1 MAAALFHE
9 CFTTLFSAIVP
20 NRLRN
25 VGAKGAQPIGAA
37 SNLVLARQRTWL
49 WLFVLAPLREICN

>member
-25 VGAKGAQPIGAA
+25 VGAKGAQP
-37 SNLVLARQRTWL
+37 RTWS
-49 WLFVLAPLREICN
+49 WLDSELGFGCSCSLP

>member
-25 VGAKGAQPIGAA
+25 VGAKAQGRAA